1 MSRFLKA
8 SVAAFSLAVCSVVLP
23 TAEAASRLK
32 DIVDIEGVR
41 ENQLIGY
48 GLVVGLNGTG
58 DSLRNSPFTK
68 QSLEAMLE
76 RLGVNTRDQNLNTK
90 NVAAVMVTAY
100 LPPFGTNGSRIDV
113 SVSSLGDA
121 KSLSGGTLLVTPL
134 LGADGSVYAVGQ
146 GPVTAGG
153 FAASGDSGSSVTR
166 NVPTNGRI
174 SNGALIE
181 REIGFDLSDQRVL
194 RLALRNPD
202 FTTAQHIAYT
212 INANMGD
219 DLAEVTDPGTIRLVA
234 PPNYDMTSLLS
245 EIEGLVVEPDQ
256 PAKIV
261 IDEGSGVIVMGENV
275 RVSTVAIAQ
284 GNLTIQVS
292 EQPAVSQPAPFSD
305 GETVVVPQ
313 SGVEVLEDG
322 TGLAMLNGGVPL
334 SELVDGLNALGVTP
348 RDMISILQALK
359 AAGALQA
366 DIEVL

>member
-1 MSRFLKA
+1 MTAYLKA
-8 SVAAFSLAVCSVVLP
+8 TASAICLALTASFLPAAD
-23 TAEAASRLK
+23 AASRLK

-68 QSLEAMLE
+68 QSLESMLE

-90 NVAAVMVTAY
+90 NVAAVTVTAY
-100 LPPFGTNGSRIDV
+100 LPPFATNGSRIDV
-113 SVSSLGDA
+113 NVQSLGDA
-121 KSLSGGTLLVTPL
+121 KSLQGGTLLVTPL
-134 LGADGSVYAVGQ
+134 MGADGQVYAVGQ

-153 FAASGDSGSSVTR
+153 FAASGDSGTSVIR
-166 NVPTNGRI
+166 NVPTTARI

-181 REIGFDLSDQRVL
+181 REIGFNLSEQRVL

-202 FTTAQHIAYT
+202 FTTAERLART
-212 INANMGD
+212 INAYMGV
-219 DLAEVTDPGTIRLVA
+219 DLAVVMDPGTVRLA
-234 PPNYDMTSLLS
+234 CPPNYDMTRLLA

-284 GNLTIQVS
+284 GNLTIQIS
-292 EQPAVSQPAPFSD
+292 EQPAVSQPAPFSE

-322 TGLAMLNGGVPL
+322 TGLAVLDGGVPL
-334 SELVDGLNALGVTP
+334 RDLVDGLNALGVTP

-359 AAGALQA
+359 VAGALQA
-366 DIEVL
+366 EIEVL